1 MEIKKKKKKGP
12 INEQT
17 SPSRFRSTDIKED
30 VGVGREGGDK
40 ERTTTT
46 DSLLLL
52 TPTHLLSHWPTQLS
66 PHPGVRRGSANSF
79 LVLFHWSILTHSG
92 ERIKRRVPRRI
103 RTPPFTAFKG
113 SDEGMEIWK
122 CSSQGSVKEAISIMP
137 MSISYVEENNTSLW
151 CLLHTEQQRLY
162 FCWSLQRG

>member
-1 MEIKKKKKKGP
+1 MSKRPQGKQLKRIPCCGATSRIGHKRKGEKKKKKKKGP

-79 LVLFHWSILTHSG
+79 LVLFH
-92 ERIKRRVPRRI
+92 
-103 RTPPFTAFKG
+103 
-113 SDEGMEIWK
+113 
-122 CSSQGSVKEAISIMP
+122 
-137 MSISYVEENNTSLW
+137 
-151 CLLHTEQQRLY
+151 
-162 FCWSLQRG
+162 